1 MAPPAAKRR
10 RLSEPSKAQSLNGEF
25 QAVTTDGQDEADLN
39 LAQIKPRG
47 EARSSITSFASSA
60 YNSSMLQLQI
70 DELLSEVR
78 PDYEKRMVSAETA
91 IRKLKKIIND
101 IPDRGP
107 DSVRDL
113 LPMSVSNP

>member
-1 MAPPAAKRR
+1 MALPAAKRR
-10 RLSEPSKAQSLNGEF
+10 RLSEPSKAQSLSGEF
-25 QAVTTDGQDEADLN
+25 KAVTIDGQDEAHLN
-39 LAQIKPRG
+39 LAQIKAQG
-47 EARSSITSFASSA
+47 EARNPATSFTSSA

-78 PDYEKRMVSAETA
+78 PDYEKRMVSVENA

-113 LPMSVSNP
+113 LPLFISNP